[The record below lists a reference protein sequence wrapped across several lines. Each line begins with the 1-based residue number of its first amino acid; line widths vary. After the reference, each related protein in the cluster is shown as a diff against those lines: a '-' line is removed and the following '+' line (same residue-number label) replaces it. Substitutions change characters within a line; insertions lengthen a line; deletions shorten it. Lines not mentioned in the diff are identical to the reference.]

1 MTATDFLSRAAANEL
16 FEDHYF
22 MELKPDLRSLNISE
36 LKCETEEAGEKGF
49 RAAQV
54 YEWLHKKN
62 ISDLDAMSNVPMAF
76 RDWLRAKY
84 DLYSMV
90 PIKILEDE
98 EDGTKKFLFKTMDG
112 NAIESVLM
120 RYEHGYSACISS
132 QVGCK
137 MGCMFCASGIG
148 GKVRDLT
155 SGEMLEQI
163 YEMQKAA
170 DVRISNIVVMGTGE
184 PFDNFDNFIRF
195 YEMITDKDGLNISGR
210 NITVST
216 CGIVD
221 KIRELADKKYAL
233 TLAISLHAPN
243 DDLRKTI
250 MPSANRY
257 KIKDIL
263 EACDYFFEKTG
274 RRVTF
279 EYSLMS
285 GVNDS
290 LQCAK
295 ELSEL
300 VKGKNCH
307 INLIPV
313 NPVKERDFKRSGN
326 DRIADFKKLL
336 EKNRI
341 NVTIR
346 RGMGK
351 NIDAACGQLRRS
363 YMNGQADT
371 DK

>member
-1 MTATDFLSRAAANEL
+1 MDT
-16 FEDHYF
+16 
-22 MELKPDLRSLNISE
+22 KPDLRSLNISE
-36 LKCETEEAGEKGF
+36 LKAETIEAGEKAF

-54 YEWLHKKN
+54 YDWLHKKN
-62 ISDLDAMSNVPMAF
+62 VSGLDEMTNVPLSF
-76 RDWLRAKY
+76 RNVLAGKY
-84 DLYSMV
+84 DLYSVEKLKM
-90 PIKILEDE
+90 LEDE
-98 EDGTKKFLFKTMDG
+98 EDGTCKFLFKTIDD
-112 NAIESVLM
+112 NVIESVLM
-120 RYEHGYSACISS
+120 RYEHGYSSCISS

-137 MGCMFCASGIG
+137 MGCVFCASGIG

-155 SGEMLEQI
+155 AGEMLEQI
-163 YEMQKAA
+163 YEMQKSEN
-170 DVRISNIVVMGTGE
+170 VRISNIVVMGTGE

-221 KIRELADKKYAL
+221 KIRELADKEYAL

-243 DDLRKTI
+243 DALRKTI
-250 MPSANRY
+250 MPSANKY
-257 KIKDIL
+257 KISDIL
-263 EACDYFFEKTG
+263 SACDYFFEKTG

-279 EYSLMS
+279 EYSLIS

-290 LQCAK
+290 AECAK
-295 ELSEL
+295 ELAEL
-300 VKGKNCH
+300 VKGRNCH
-307 INLIPV
+307 INIIPV
-313 NPVKERDFKRSGN
+313 NPVKERDFVRSGTEKT
-326 DRIADFKKLL
+326 AEFKKLL

-371 DK
+371 GK

>member
-1 MTATDFLSRAAANEL
+1 MIS
-16 FEDHYF
+16 
-22 MELKPDLRSLNISE
+22 KPDLRSLSFEE
-36 LKCETEEAGEKGF
+36 LKRETEEAGEKSF
-49 RAAQV
+49 RATQV

-62 ISDLDAMSNVPMAF
+62 VADLNEMSNVPAAYKEK
-76 RDWLRAKY
+76 LLLKY

-90 PIKILEDE
+90 PIKVLEDE
-98 EDGTKKFLFKTMDG
+98 EDGTKKFLFKTIDG

-120 RYEHGYSACISS
+120 KYEHGYSACISS

-137 MGCMFCASGIG
+137 MGCAFCASGIG

-170 DVRISNIVVMGTGE
+170 NVRISNIVVMGTGE

-221 KIRELADKKYAL
+221 KIVELADKEYAL

-243 DDLRKTI
+243 DTLRKTI

-257 KIKDIL
+257 KIKDIM
-263 EACDYFFEKTG
+263 EACDYFFKKTG

-290 LQCAK
+290 AECAK
-295 ELSEL
+295 ELAEL

-363 YMNGQADT
+363 YMKGEADI
-371 DK
+371 DEK

>member
-1 MTATDFLSRAAANEL
+1 MIS
-16 FEDHYF
+16 
-22 MELKPDLRSLNISE
+22 KPDLRSLSLQE
-36 LKCETEEAGEKGF
+36 LKHETEEAGEKSF

-62 ISDLDAMSNVPMAF
+62 VSGLDEMSNVPAAF
-76 RDWLRAKY
+76 KEKLITKY
-84 DLYSMV
+84 ELYSMV
-90 PIKILEDE
+90 PIKVLEDE
-98 EDGTKKFLFKTMDG
+98 EDGTRKFLFKTIDG

-120 RYEHGYSACISS
+120 KYEHGYSACISS

-137 MGCMFCASGIG
+137 MGCAFCASGIG

-170 DVRISNIVVMGTGE
+170 NVRISNIVVMGTGE

-221 KIRELADKKYAL
+221 KIVELADKEYAL

-243 DDLRKTI
+243 DTLRKTI

-257 KIKDIL
+257 KIKDIM

-290 LQCAK
+290 AECAK
-295 ELSEL
+295 ELAEL

-326 DRIADFKKLL
+326 DRIAEFKKLL

-363 YMNGQADT
+363 YMKGEADI
-371 DK
+371 DEK

>member
-1 MTATDFLSRAAANEL
+1 MIS
-16 FEDHYF
+16 
-22 MELKPDLRSLNISE
+22 KPDLRSLSLQE
-36 LKCETEEAGEKGF
+36 LKRETEEAGEKSF
-49 RAAQV
+49 RATQV

-62 ISDLDAMSNVPMAF
+62 VSGLDEMSNVPAAF
-76 RDWLRAKY
+76 KEKLIFKY
-84 DLYSMV
+84 ELYSMV
-90 PIKILEDE
+90 PIKVLEDE
-98 EDGTKKFLFKTMDG
+98 EDGTRKFLFKTIDD

-120 RYEHGYSACISS
+120 KYEHGYSACISS

-137 MGCMFCASGIG
+137 MGCAFCASGIG

-163 YEMQKAA
+163 YEMQKEAK
-170 DVRISNIVVMGTGE
+170 VRISNIVVMGTGE

-221 KIRELADKKYAL
+221 KIVKLADKEYAL

-243 DDLRKTI
+243 DTLRKTI

-257 KIKDIL
+257 KIKDIM

-290 LQCAK
+290 TECAK
-295 ELSEL
+295 ELAEL

-313 NPVKERDFKRSGN
+313 NPVKERDFIRSGN

-363 YMNGQADT
+363 YMNG
-371 DK
+371 

>member
-1 MTATDFLSRAAANEL
+1 MIS
-16 FEDHYF
+16 
-22 MELKPDLRSLNISE
+22 KPDLRSLSFEE
-36 LKCETEEAGEKGF
+36 LKRETEEAGEKSF
-49 RAAQV
+49 RATQV

-62 ISDLDAMSNVPMAF
+62 VADLNEMSNVPAAF
-76 RDWLRAKY
+76 KEKLLLKY

-90 PIKILEDE
+90 PIKVREDS
-98 EDGTKKFLFKTMDG
+98 EDGTKKFLFKTIDG
-112 NAIESVLM
+112 NVIESVLM
-120 RYEHGYSACISS
+120 KYEHGYSACISS

-137 MGCMFCASGIG
+137 MGCAFCASGIG
-148 GKVRDLT
+148 GKVRDQT
-155 SGEMLEQI
+155 SSEMLEQK

-170 DVRISNIVVMGTGE
+170 GVRISNIVVMGTGE

-221 KIRELADKKYAL
+221 KIRELADKEYAL

-257 KIKDIL
+257 KIKDIM

-290 LQCAK
+290 TEYAR

-363 YMNGQADT
+363 YMNGEADIGQN
-371 DK
+371 

>member
-1 MTATDFLSRAAANEL
+1 MIS
-16 FEDHYF
+16 
-22 MELKPDLRSLNISE
+22 KPDLRSLSLQE
-36 LKCETEEAGEKGF
+36 LKRETEEAGEKSF
-49 RAAQV
+49 RATQV

-62 ISDLDAMSNVPMAF
+62 VSGLDEMSNVPAAF
-76 RDWLRAKY
+76 KEKLSLKY
-84 DLYSMV
+84 DLYSME
-90 PIKILEDE
+90 PIKVLIDE
-98 EDGTKKFLFKTMDG
+98 EDGTRKFLFKTIDD

-120 RYEHGYSACISS
+120 KYEHGYSACISS

-137 MGCMFCASGIG
+137 MGCAFCASGIG

-170 DVRISNIVVMGTGE
+170 NVRISNIVVMGTGE
-184 PFDNFDNFIRF
+184 PFDNFNNFIRF

-221 KIRELADKKYAL
+221 KIVKLADKEYAL

-243 DDLRKTI
+243 DTLRKTI

-257 KIKDIL
+257 KIKDIM

-290 LQCAK
+290 TECAK
-295 ELSEL
+295 ELAEL

-313 NPVKERDFKRSGN
+313 NPVKERDFIRSGN

-363 YMNGQADT
+363 YMNG
-371 DK
+371 